1 MSDFR
6 LRISYVVFLAAACLL
21 LAPLPARAAGSQ
33 ALNPLRQYSDSIAAL
48 VKRVSPT
55 VVQVLVTGYGPVDSA
70 HGTATDLV
78 FGRQRSLASG
88 VIVDPSG
95 YIITNAH
102 VVAGAKRIEVV
113 LPGSTTDVSPI
124 RSVADARGR
133 AVEARIVGVAREV
146 DLALLQVDATGLP
159 ALPIADY
166 DALRQGDIV
175 FAFGSPEGLRNSVTM
190 GVVSAVARQPDADH
204 PMVYIQTDAPINH
217 GNSGGP
223 LVNANGE
230 LVGINTF
237 IMSESGGSV
246 GLGFAI
252 PSTIVS
258 VASQQLR
265 QFGHLHQGE
274 IGANLQTIT
283 PDLAR
288 GLGLTQD
295 WGVIVSD
302 VKPGGPADVAGL
314 SVKDVIVTIEDKPID
329 SLPLIAFN
337 LYTRHAGDRL
347 RVGVLRGEQ
356 HMTVDVVVVERPEAF
371 DRLIDLVDPDKNG
384 VPQLGILGV
393 SIDEELGLAIGSLR
407 VASGVMVAAHA
418 EDRHAAAVSL
428 SAGDVIHSV
437 NGAAVS
443 NLDELR
449 AALDALKSHTPVVL
463 QIERD
468 GLLSFVTFELE

>member
-1 MSDFR
+1 MR
-6 LRISYVVFLAAACLL
+6 LSIVRRVAAASLL
-21 LAPLPARAAGSQ
+21 LVCAVPARAAESQ
-33 ALNPLRQYSDSIAAL
+33 PLNPLRQYSDSIAAL

-70 HGTATDLV
+70 HGNATDLV

-95 YIITNAH
+95 YIVTNAH

-113 LPGSTTDVSPI
+113 LPGSAIDVSPI
-124 RSVADARGR
+124 RSLADGRGR
-133 AVEARIVGVAREV
+133 ALEARVVGVAREV

-159 ALPIADY
+159 ALPMADY
-166 DALRQGDIV
+166 DALRQGDLV
-175 FAFGSPEGLRNSVTM
+175 FAFGSPEGLRNSVSM

-237 IMSESGGSV
+237 ILSESGGSE
-246 GLGFAI
+246 GIGFAI
-252 PSTIVS
+252 PSAIVS

-265 QFGHLHQGE
+265 RFGHLHQGE
-274 IGANLQTIT
+274 IGTNLQTIN

-288 GLGLTQD
+288 GLGLKQD

-302 VKPGGPADVAGL
+302 VKPGGPADIAGL
-314 SVKDVIVTIEDKPID
+314 GVTDIVVSIDEKPID

-337 LYTRHAGDRL
+337 LYTRRAGDRL

-356 HMTVDVVVVERPEAF
+356 HMTLDVVVVERPEAF
-371 DRLIDLVDPDKNG
+371 DGVADLVDPDTSV

-393 SIDEELGLAIGSLR
+393 SIDTDAARAIGTLR
-407 VASGVMVAAHA
+407 VPSGVMVAAHA
-418 EDRHAAAVSL
+418 EDRHAADVSL
-428 SAGDVIHSV
+428 SAGDVIHAV
-437 NGAAVS
+437 NGAAIS
-443 NLDELR
+443 NLQELR
-449 AALDALKSHTPVVL
+449 AALDALKSHAPVVL

-468 GLLSFVTFELE
+468 GQLSFVAFELE